1 MILLHRNPASAF
13 ERREIASLV
22 AVFVVAWALMPG
34 HASSHREAPLIAQDP
49 MADNTDVY
57 AWRNADD
64 PNKVTLISN
73 FIPFQKPDGG
83 PNFYSFDPNVVYAI
97 HVDNN
102 GDAVEDITFEW
113 RFATEIRNPGTF
125 LYNTGP
131 VTSLDDP
138 DLNVRQFYRLTRID
152 GPRRSGTVRELSG
165 RLPVPPPNIGPRSTP
180 NYSQL
185 AGGIQQLP
193 GDIRVFAGQRDEG
206 FYVDLAVF
214 DLLGVGSGQVEDSTA
229 GFNVSSLVIQMPISA
244 LTRNGTQPA
253 SASDPAA
260 VIGVWS
266 TASRFATTSRTAGG
280 QTHTG
285 ALVQVSR
292 LGNPL
297 VNEAVIDLAR
307 KDAFN
312 GLEPTG
318 DAVAL
323 DRVIDP
329 EVPRLL
335 NLIFGVQSPPA
346 PRNDLV
352 TIFLT
357 GIPGLNQPPNVRP
370 SEMLRLNV
378 AVPPSANPDP
388 MGVLRGDIAGF
399 PNGRRVGDDVF
410 DIVLQAAAGATPLT
424 PTFNLSPNNRL
435 GDGVDRNDVPYLPMF
450 PYLGTPHAG
459 NR

>member
-1 MILLHRNPASAF
+1 MNRN
-13 ERREIASLV
+13 IAALV
-22 AVFVVAWALMPG
+22 VVFAVAWAMMPG
-34 HASSHREAPLIAQDP
+34 HASSHREAPLTAMDP

-57 AWRNADD
+57 AWRNADEPD
-64 PNKVTLISN
+64 KVTLIAN
-73 FIPFQKPDGG
+73 YIPFQKPDGG
-83 PNFYSFDPNVVYAI
+83 PNFYSFDPNVVYEI

-102 GDAVEDITFEW
+102 GDAVEDITFQW
-113 RFATEIRNPGTF
+113 RFTTEVRNPATF
-125 LYNTGP
+125 LYNTGT

-152 GPRRSGTVRELSG
+152 GPRRTGTARELSG

-180 NYSQL
+180 NYAGL
-185 AGGIQQLP
+185 GGGIQQLA
-193 GDIRVFAGQRDEG
+193 GNIRVFAGQRDEG

-214 DLLGVGSGQVEDSTA
+214 DLLGVGSGQIEDSTA
-229 GFNVSSLVIQMPISA
+229 GFNVSSLAIQLPISA
-244 LTRNGTQPA
+244 LVRGGGQP
-253 SASDPAA
+253 SATDPSAI
-260 VIGVWS
+260 IGVWA
-266 TASRFATTSRTAGG
+266 TASRFATRTLSAGA
-280 QTHTG
+280 QTHSG

-312 GLEPTG
+312 GIEPTS

-323 DRVIDP
+323 DRVTDP
-329 EVPRLL
+329 EVPKLL
-335 NLIFGVQSPPA
+335 NLIFGVDSPPA

-357 GIPGLNQPPNVRP
+357 GIPGLNMPANVRP
-370 SEMLRLNV
+370 SEMLRLNTG
-378 AVPPSANPDP
+378 VPPASNPDP
-388 MGVLRGDIAGF
+388 MGVLRGDNAGF

-424 PTFNLSPNNRL
+424 PAFNRSPNNTL
-435 GDGVDRNDVPYLPMF
+435 GDGISRNDVAYLPTF

-459 NR
+459 NK

>member
-1 MILLHRNPASAF
+1 MTLSHHSTASAF
-13 ERREIASLV
+13 QRRDVAGLV

-34 HASSHREAPLIAQDP
+34 QASSHREAPLTAQDP

-113 RFATEIRNPGTF
+113 RFSTEIRNPGTF
-125 LYNTGP
+125 LYNTGQ

-152 GPRRSGTVRELSG
+152 GPRRTGTVRELSG

-180 NYSQL
+180 NYGDL

-214 DLLGVGSGQVEDSTA
+214 DLLGVGSGQIEDSTA
-229 GFNVSSLVIQMPISA
+229 GFNVSSLAIQMPIST
-244 LTRNGTQPA
+244 LTRNGTQPT

-266 TASRFATTSRTAGG
+266 TASRFATTTRTAGG
-280 QTHTG
+280 QTHAG

-323 DRVIDP
+323 DRVTDP
-329 EVPRLL
+329 EVPKLL

-346 PRNDLV
+346 PRTDLV
-352 TIFLT
+352 SIFLT

-378 AVPPSANPDP
+378 AVPPATSPDT

-424 PTFNLSPNNRL
+424 PAFNISPNNRL
-435 GDGVDRNDVPYLPMF
+435 GDGVDRNDVPYLPTF

>member
-1 MILLHRNPASAF
+1 MTRHIV
-13 ERREIASLV
+13 SLV
-22 AVFVVAWALMPG
+22 SLFVIALGLMPG
-34 HASSHREAPLIAQDP
+34 RASSHREAPLIAQDP
-49 MADNTDVY
+49 LADNTDVY
-57 AWRNADD
+57 AFRSPASAD
-64 PNKVTLISN
+64 KVTLIAN

-97 HVDNN
+97 HVDNS

-113 RFATEIRNPGTF
+113 RFVTETRNPGTF
-125 LYNTGP
+125 LYNTGT
-131 VTSLDDP
+131 VTSIDDP
-138 DLNVRQFYRLTRID
+138 DLNVRQFYSLTRID
-152 GPRRSGTVRELSG
+152 GPRRTGSRNELSG

-180 NYSQL
+180 NYGGLGGGVQNL
-185 AGGIQQLP
+185 AGGI
-193 GDIRVFAGQRDEG
+193 GVFAGQRDEG
-206 FYVDLAVF
+206 FYVDLGIF

-229 GFNVSSLVIQMPISA
+229 GFNVSTLAIELPTSA
-244 LTRNGTQPA
+244 LARSGSTPA
-253 SASDPAA
+253 NASDPNAI
-260 VIGVWS
+260 IGVWA
-266 TASRFATTSRTAGG
+266 TASRFATRTLTAGG
-280 QTHTG
+280 QTHSG

-323 DRVIDP
+323 DRVTDP
-329 EVPRLL
+329 EVPKLL
-335 NLIFGVQSPPA
+335 QAIFNVQSPPT

-357 GIPGLNQPPNVRP
+357 GLPGLNQPANVRP
-370 SEMLRLNV
+370 AEMLRLNM
-378 AVPPSANPDP
+378 AIPPSANPNTG
-388 MGVLRGDIAGF
+388 GVLKGDLAGF
-399 PNGRRVGDDVF
+399 PNGRRVGDDVL

-424 PTFNLSPNNRL
+424 PAFNRSPNNAL
-435 GDGVDRNDVPYLPMF
+435 GDGVNGNDVPYLGVF
-450 PYLGTPHAG
+450 PYLGIPHAG